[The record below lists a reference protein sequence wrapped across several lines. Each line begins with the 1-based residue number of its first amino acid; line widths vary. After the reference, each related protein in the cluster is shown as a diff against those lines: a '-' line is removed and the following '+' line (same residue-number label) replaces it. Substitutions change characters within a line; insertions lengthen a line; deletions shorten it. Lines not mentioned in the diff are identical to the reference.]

1 MVSFQ
6 NQIDEA
12 VNSLSNQGALQEE
25 KAKLQGEIQQ
35 NIVEMNAQITAQKA
49 QKDATEANQQDV
61 MKREEEK
68 NSAEI
73 AQFQDMVAKLEAEKQ
88 QTVKALEAIK
98 DNKHDQQQA
107 LQVVQDNLRTIIAG
121 YHNSIGQLSDSIQLA
136 SKEIEREQKARD

>member
-12 VNSLSNQGALQEE
+12 VNSLSNQGALQAE
-25 KAKLQGEIQQ
+25 KAKLKEEIQQ
-35 NIVEMNAQITAQKA
+35 NIKEMNAQITAQKA
-49 QKDATEANQQDV
+49 QKDATESNQQDA

-88 QTVKALEAIK
+88 QTVRALEAIR

-107 LQVVQDNLRTIIAG
+107 LQEVQDNLRVIIAG
-121 YHNSIGQLSDSIQLA
+121 YLNSIN
-136 SKEIEREQKARD
+136 